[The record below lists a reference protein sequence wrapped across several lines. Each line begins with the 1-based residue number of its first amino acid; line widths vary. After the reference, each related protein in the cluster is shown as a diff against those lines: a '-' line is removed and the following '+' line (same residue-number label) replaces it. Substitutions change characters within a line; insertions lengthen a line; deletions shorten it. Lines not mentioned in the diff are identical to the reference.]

1 LFDLSSLLHGKF
13 YLVNSKRGILTS
25 VSLLHYMIRTFF
37 GRSQWPLRGLQHHN
51 SFFSSSL
58 SLLFMKGHLLTL
70 WALAHTYYITGQK
83 STMPYNPITAI
94 PRVTTAP
101 LETTG
106 IKLASGRRR
115 RPVVKF
121 ERFDLDI
128 FLFLTQCV

>member
-1 LFDLSSLLHGKF
+1 
-13 YLVNSKRGILTS
+13 
-25 VSLLHYMIRTFF
+25 
-37 GRSQWPLRGLQHHN
+37 
-51 SFFSSSL
+51 
-58 SLLFMKGHLLTL
+58 
-70 WALAHTYYITGQK
+70 
-83 STMPYNPITAI
+83 MPYNPITAI

-128 FLFLTQCV
+128 FLFLTQCVRRSIASLYTYCHAFVSGLLDVMAIKDVGFSGR